1 MSPIRH
7 FRSFF
12 LFPTSFPMDKKEII
26 QKYTAEFKKYR
37 NIEKLLDKF
46 YEECRKK
53 FKQDIIKL
61 IENKETKKR

>member
-1 MSPIRH
+1 
-7 FRSFF
+7 
-12 LFPTSFPMDKKEII
+12 MDKKEII